1 MTVIVYMFALGFFG
15 FGILGVIV
23 AGFIDLPTAQT
34 FWGLS
39 ILCLVGTTIAGLL
52 GALF

>member
-1 MTVIVYMFALGFFG
+1 MTLIAYLFSLGFFG

-23 AGFIDLPTAQT
+23 AGLIDLPTAQT

-52 GALF
+52 GAIF